1 MKRHQDMSAIIL
13 AGGKSARM
21 KKEKALLPVS
31 GASLIEQ
38 VAHNLEP
45 YFGEIIIS
53 ARDAKPFAFLPY
65 TTAVDETPD
74 CGPLMGILCGL
85 RVSRS
90 SINFVIAC
98 DIPEIDGD
106 FLEKMMSFAAAYD
119 IVVPTAPGNTFEPLF
134 AFYKKSLLPLI
145 EELLHSG
152 IRRINRLF
160 PKCRTIYF
168 PMENNGW
175 YYNLNTMSD
184 YRSYLEK
191 QKIAADEIPGT
202 HKTTI
207 KRYTIN
213 RIGGA
218 K

>member
-1 MKRHQDMSAIIL
+1 MKRRHDMSAIIL

-21 KKEKALLPVS
+21 KKEKALLPVA

-65 TTAVDETPD
+65 PAAIDETPD

-98 DIPEIDGD
+98 DIPEIACD
-106 FLEKMMSFAAAYD
+106 FLEKMMHFADSYD
-119 IVVPTAPGNTFEPLF
+119 IVVPAAPGNKFEPLF
-134 AFYKKSLLPLI
+134 AFYKKNVLPLI

-152 IRRINRLF
+152 VRQINRLF
-160 PKCRTIYF
+160 PKCRTKYI
-168 PMENNGW
+168 PLENNGW

-191 QKIAADEIPGT
+191 QKIAADEIPGIRSNDY
-202 HKTTI
+202 KYVYN
-207 KRYTIN
+207 K
-213 RIGGA
+213 
-218 K
+218 